1 MNKINYTVTGKT
13 DGFGAQYLSV
23 MSGIAFCKANCE
35 SYNYIHTPFKSIAH
49 SRGKE
54 ESLNNF
60 IGIPDTLYNK
70 NNEEINE
77 TVPFSKS
84 VHWANKHTLSRRY
97 YNNNTIELLRK
108 YYYSSPKPDIENI
121 DIAIHIRRGNVG
133 VNAPGDRYTSNSDYN
148 KIIKFLNVK
157 YPNYKI
163 VIFSEGK
170 VDDFKELIG
179 NNISFRL
186 NGCIEETF
194 HSLVCAKILVV
205 AKSTFSYSAAILNP
219 NEIYYI
225 KFRHGPLE
233 HWKVI
238 TEFI

>member
-1 MNKINYTVTGKT
+1 MDKT
-13 DGFGAQYLSV
+13 NIKNPSPLRRAAQY
-23 MSGIAFCKANCE
+23 F
-35 SYNYIHTPFKSIAH
+35 
-49 SRGKE
+49 
-54 ESLNNF
+54 
-60 IGIPDTLYNK
+60 YNK
-70 NNEEINE
+70 E
-77 TVPFSKS
+77 VDKK
-84 VHWANKHTLSRRY
+84 NKKKKT
-97 YNNNTIELLRK
+97 
-108 YYYSSPKPDIENI
+108 
-121 DIAIHIRRGNVG
+121 A
-133 VNAPGDRYTSNSDYN
+133 AMM
-148 KIIKFLNVK
+148 
-157 YPNYKI
+157 
-163 VIFSEGK
+163 K

-186 NGCIEETF
+186 NECIEETF